1 MRRSLLPIATL
12 SIALACAGCG
22 GGPAATAPGAAA
34 PAAPAGLLKTA
45 PDFEL
50 TDLNGKLVRLSDSK
64 GTVRLVDFWAT
75 WCAPCREEIPMF
87 RDLSDAYGAKGFNLV
102 GIAMDNEGLSV
113 VKPFV
118 EENHVTFLT
127 LLGNE
132 AVATSYGPLVGFPSK
147 FLIDREGK
155 IVASWVGPVP
165 RAVLEQKIQS
175 LL

>member
-1 MRRSLLPIATL
+1 MSRSILSAATL
-12 SIALACAGCG
+12 SIALATAACG
-22 GGPAATAPGAAA
+22 GGPPGAAPGAAST
-34 PAAPAGLLKTA
+34 AAAGSVKTA
-45 PDFEL
+45 PEFEL
-50 TDLNGKLVRLSDSK
+50 TDLDGKLVHLSDSK
-64 GTVRLVDFWAT
+64 GNVRLVDFWAT

-87 RDLSDAYGAKGFNLV
+87 RDLTTTYGAKGFNLV
-102 GIAMDNEGLSV
+102 GIAMDDEGLAV

-118 EENHVTFLT
+118 EQNQVTYLT

-132 AVATSYGPLVGFPSK
+132 AVAKSYGPLVGFPSK
-147 FLIDREGK
+147 FLIDREGR

>member
-1 MRRSLLPIATL
+1 MRRFVLPIATL
-12 SIALACAGCG
+12 SIALASAGCG
-22 GGPAATAPGAAA
+22 GGPAGSAPGAAA
-34 PAAPAGLLKTA
+34 PAAVGALKTA

-50 TDLNGKLVRLSDSK
+50 ADLNGKLVRLSDSK

-87 RDLSDAYGAKGFNLV
+87 RELSDAYGPKGFSLV

-118 EENHVTFLT
+118 EENHVSYLT
-127 LLGNE
+127 LLGND